1 VRLTLRTKTLL
12 VVGAA
17 LALLNAGLYA
27 IVSERVRRSFAEL
40 ENRNMRENVDRVKAA
55 FEEQLKHLQMASHD
69 YAQWDDTY
77 QYVQDKNPAYER
89 SNLTDHTFSDLDL
102 NLVIYLDRESK
113 VVFAT
118 AFDPD
123 ARKRSPAPPEILG
136 RLRPG
141 DPLVRHVT
149 GGGPNHRP
157 PLRAVV
163 MLPAGAMLVSAQP
176 IVDNTGDKPAAGTLI
191 WGRLLNGE
199 VLKTLSENTHFTIAT
214 ERADQAESPTL
225 SPIVAEL
232 TGSGATVV
240 RTLDAKTMA
249 GYALTRDA
257 DGRPALVWRVEMP
270 RQVFE
275 QGEETVRYLAASL
288 ALAGLFSVLLTL
300 MLLERTVLARLRR
313 LVASLKLVGAAGDTS
328 RRVVEEGRDELGDV
342 ARTVNTTLHAVHDAQ
357 RVQQE
362 SEARYRALVE
372 LSPEAILV
380 TSRGQILFTNS
391 GAERLF
397 GAPAGGLLGTA
408 LRDRI
413 HPDSRPLLQAQLGGL
428 DPQATLSGS
437 MVQFGFSRATEAQ
450 IVTLD
455 GRVVDIELVSV
466 VIDYLGR
473 PASQALIRDVTKQKR
488 VAREL
493 EQAKEAA
500 EAANAAKS
508 AFLANMSHELRTPLN
523 AIIGYSEMLEEDAQ
537 EAGQDDIVPDLKK
550 IQTAGKHLLRLIN
563 DLLDL
568 SKIEAGRLEL
578 TMETCDVADLVRGV
592 ATTVHP
598 MVEKNGNTLR
608 VTCPDSVGDVTTDT
622 TRLRQ
627 VLLNL
632 VGNATK
638 FTEKG
643 EVALVVERDEGGVE
657 GWVSFHVRDT
667 GIGMT
672 EEQLGR
678 LFQPFSQADASTT
691 RKYGGTGLGLAISR
705 RLCRMMGGEVVVK
718 STPGLG
724 SVFTV
729 RLPVA
734 GVTGDRSGD
743 STAHP
748 VS

>member
-1 VRLTLRTKTLL
+1 VRLSLRAKTLL
-12 VVGAA
+12 VVGLA

-27 IVSERVRRSFAEL
+27 IVSGRVRGSFASLEDRSMREDVERVRS
-40 ENRNMRENVDRVKAA
+40 A
-55 FEEQLKHLQMASHD
+55 FEEELEHLKGAARD

-77 QYVQDKNPAYER
+77 QYVQDRNLLYER
-89 SNLTDHTFSDLDL
+89 NNLTDHTLSDL
-102 NLVIYLDRESK
+102 NLNLVVYVDRDCK

-118 AFDPD
+118 GFDPD
-123 ARKRSPAPPEILG
+123 ARQRKPVPPEILA

-141 DPLVRHVT
+141 DPLIRHLAA
-149 GGGPNHRP
+149 GGQNHRAALATIEMVP
-157 PLRAVV
+157 G
-163 MLPAGAMLVSAQP
+163 GAMLVAAHP
-176 IVDNTGDKPAAGTLI
+176 VVDNSGTKTALGTLI
-191 WGRLLNGE
+191 WGRALN
-199 VLKTLSENTHFTIAT
+199 
-214 ERADQAESPTL
+214 
-225 SPIVAEL
+225 AEL
-232 TGSGATVV
+232 LKSLSDRTRFKVGIERVDQGASPQTAAVLAELSSTGQPVV
-240 RTLDAKTMA
+240 RTQDQRTMA

-257 DGRPALVWRVEMP
+257 DARPALVWKVEMP
-270 RQVFE
+270 REVFV
-275 QGEETVRYLAASL
+275 QGQETVTYLAASL
-288 ALAGLFSVLLTL
+288 AVAGLFSVLLTL

-313 LVASLKLVGAAGDTS
+313 LVASLRMVGAAGDTS
-328 RRVVEEGRDELGDV
+328 RRVVEEGRDELGDL
-342 ARTVNTTLHAVHDAQ
+342 ARTVNNTLHAVHDAQ

-397 GAPAGGLLGTA
+397 GATPGGLLGTA

-437 MVQFGFSRATEAQ
+437 MVNFGFSRATEAQ

-455 GRVVDIELVSV
+455 ERVVDVELVSV
-466 VIDYLGR
+466 LIDYLGR
-473 PASQALIRDVTKQKR
+473 PASQALIRDVTNRKR

-493 EQAKEAA
+493 EQAKELA

-537 EAGQDDIVPDLKK
+537 DAGQDEIVPDLKK
-550 IQTAGKHLLRLIN
+550 IQTAGRHLLRLIN

-568 SKIEAGRLEL
+568 SKIEAGRMELHLEK
-578 TMETCDVADLVRGV
+578 CDVGELVRGV

-598 MVEKNGNTLR
+598 MVERNGNTLR
-608 VTCPDSVGDVTTDT
+608 LDCPDDLPAITTDT

-643 EVALVVERDEGGVE
+643 EVALEVQLDGHGPEP
-657 GWVSFHVRDT
+657 WISFHVRDT

-672 EEQLGR
+672 DEQLAR

-705 RLCRMMGGEVVVK
+705 RLCRMMGGDVMVK

-729 RLPVA
+729 RIPVE
-734 GVTGDRSGD
+734 GVAVEIPPDHTPTPS
-743 STAHP
+743 A
-748 VS
+748 

>member
-1 VRLTLRTKTLL
+1 VRLSLRAKTLL
-12 VVGAA
+12 VVGLA

-27 IVSERVRRSFAEL
+27 IVSDRVRGSFASLEDRSMREDVERVRSAFDEEL
-40 ENRNMRENVDRVKAA
+40 EHLKSAA
-55 FEEQLKHLQMASHD
+55 RD
-69 YAQWDDTY
+69 YAQWDDSY
-77 QYVQDKNPAYER
+77 QYVQDRNLIYER
-89 SNLTDHTFSDLDL
+89 NNLTDHTLTDL
-102 NLVIYLDRESK
+102 NLNLVVYVDRDSK

-118 AFDPD
+118 GFDPD
-123 ARKRSPAPPEILG
+123 ARQRRPVPPEILA

-141 DPLVRHVT
+141 DPLIRHLAA
-149 GGGPNHRP
+149 GGQTHRP
-157 PLRAVV
+157 PLAATVLV
-163 MLPAGAMLVSAQP
+163 SAGAMLVAAHP
-176 IVDNTGDKPAAGTLI
+176 IVDNSGAKPSLGTLI
-191 WGRLLNGE
+191 WGR
-199 VLKTLSENTHFTIAT
+199 S
-214 ERADQAESPTL
+214 L
-225 SPIVAEL
+225 SPELLKSLSDRTRFKVGVERVDQGTSPPTAQVLAEL
-232 TGSGATVV
+232 SATGQPVV
-240 RTLDAKTMA
+240 RTQDRNTMA

-257 DGRPALVWRVEMP
+257 DARPALVWKVEMP
-270 RQVFE
+270 REVFV
-275 QGEETVRYLAASL
+275 QGQETVTYLAASL
-288 ALAGLFSVLLTL
+288 AVAGLFSVLLTL

-313 LVASLKLVGAAGDTS
+313 LVASLRMVGAAGDTS

-342 ARTVNTTLHAVHDAQ
+342 ARTVNNTLHAVHDAQ

-397 GAPAGGLLGTA
+397 GATPGGLLGTA

-437 MVQFGFSRATEAQ
+437 MVNFGFSRATEAQ

-455 GRVVDIELVSV
+455 ERVVDVELVSV
-466 VIDYLGR
+466 LIDYLGR
-473 PASQALIRDVTKQKR
+473 PASQALIRDVTSRKR
-488 VAREL
+488 HAREL

-537 EAGQDDIVPDLKK
+537 DGGQDGMVPDLKK
-550 IQTAGKHLLRLIN
+550 IQTAGRHLLRLIN

-568 SKIEAGRLEL
+568 SKIEAGRMELHLEA
-578 TMETCDVADLVRGV
+578 CDVGELVRGV
-592 ATTVHP
+592 ASTVHP
-598 MVEKNGNTLR
+598 MVERNANTLR
-608 VTCPDSVGDVTTDT
+608 LDCPDGLPPITTDS

-643 EVALVVERDEGGVE
+643 EVALEVQLDEQGAE
-657 GWVSFHVRDT
+657 PWITFHVRDT

-672 EEQLGR
+672 DEQLAR

-705 RLCRMMGGEVVVK
+705 RLCRMMGGDVVVK

-734 GVTGDRSGD
+734 GVSVE
-743 STAHP
+743 HP
-748 VS
+748 PDHTPTPVA